1 MHRAVL
7 GAKDVCGQS
16 RTSLPRR
23 ALHFVV
29 LWHFRSIVSI
39 FDRYN
44 VMMTYIM
51 HRIAGINLLMAS
63 LCSTSGRGSQ
73 IPFTCVLRCK
83 KAGGIWQA
91 GQKRAL
97 NECRTSNFRSESGP
111 EDKQCLEES
120 VHFELPDELQGVTQ
134 PCMRHNL
141 GPRRVSQIFQP
152 IIKVFIRSQ
161 AHLYAGLTISDD
173 GQYLV
178 DSKTGNTINEFGAT
192 RFDVAVRGVG
202 FSLYI
207 YYFHT

>member
-1 MHRAVL
+1 
-7 GAKDVCGQS
+7 
-16 RTSLPRR
+16 
-23 ALHFVV
+23 
-29 LWHFRSIVSI
+29 
-39 FDRYN
+39 
-44 VMMTYIM
+44 
-51 HRIAGINLLMAS
+51 
-63 LCSTSGRGSQ
+63 
-73 IPFTCVLRCK
+73 
-83 KAGGIWQA
+83 
-91 GQKRAL
+91 
-97 NECRTSNFRSESGP
+97 
-111 EDKQCLEES
+111 
-120 VHFELPDELQGVTQ
+120 
-134 PCMRHNL
+134 MRHNL